1 MENDVVA
8 VNNRDQ
14 VMATKKECRR
24 RHLSRE
30 EDGAAMMSTKTGR
43 ALRRLS
49 SREEM
54 DSAMM

>member
-1 MENDVVA
+1 MVA